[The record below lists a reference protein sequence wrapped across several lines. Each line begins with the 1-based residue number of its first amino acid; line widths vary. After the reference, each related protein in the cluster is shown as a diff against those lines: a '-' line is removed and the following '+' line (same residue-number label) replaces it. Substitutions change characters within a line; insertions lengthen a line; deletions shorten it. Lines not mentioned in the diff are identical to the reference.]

1 MNAQKFTQKSL
12 EAIQEAQNIA
22 LEHNSMQIEQEHL
35 VCALLE
41 QKDGL
46 IPQLMKKMGTDPDAL
61 RHAVE
66 QRVEGLPGVTG
77 PGRESGKIYV
87 SGDVDQNLAAAE
99 REAGRMKDE
108 YVSVEHIMMAVLEKP
123 NTGMSRIFQ
132 QFGITKDQFLSVLAT
147 VRGNTRVTSDTPEE
161 TYDSL
166 SKYGQD
172 LVELAKN
179 HKLDPV
185 IGRDSEIRNVIRILS
200 RKTKNNPV
208 LIGEPGVG
216 KTAIAEGLALR
227 IVRGDVPNNLK
238 DRKLFSLDMGSLIA
252 GAKFRGEFE
261 ERLKAVLDEVKK
273 SEGKIILFIDELHTI
288 VGAGKTEGSMD
299 AGNLLKPLLARG
311 ELHCIGATTLDEYR
325 QYIEKDPAL
334 ERRFQPV
341 LVDEPSVA
349 DTISILRGLKERY
362 EVFHGVKIQDQA
374 LIAAATLS
382 NRYISDRFLPDKA
395 IDLVDE
401 ACAMVRTE
409 IDSMPTELDEIS
421 RKIMQL
427 EIEEA
432 ALKKETDALSQEH
445 LQELQKELAELRSQF
460 KEMKAKWENEK
471 EAIGKVQKLREEIDQ
486 VNGEIEKAERSYD
499 LNKLAELKY
508 GRLPALQKE
517 LQEEER
523 IAEEGQSNA
532 SLLHDKVTEEEI
544 AKIVGRW
551 TGIPVSKLMEGERDK
566 LLRLEDILHQRVIG
580 QDEAVEKVTEAILR
594 SRAGIQDPDRPIGSF
609 LFLGPTGVGKTELAK
624 ALAQT
629 LFDDE
634 RNMVRI
640 DMTEYMEKYSVS
652 RLVGAP
658 PGYVGYEEGGQL
670 TEAVRRHPYSVVLF
684 DEVEKAHPDVFNILL
699 QVLDDGRITDSQ
711 GRTVDFKNTI
721 IILTSNLGSNYILE
735 GINEKGE
742 ISGEARTMVDGLL
755 KQQFRPEFLNR
766 LDDIVFYKPLTKDEI
781 TRIVDL
787 MIADLQKRLEE
798 KQLTVELTQA
808 AKDYVVDSG
817 YDRRPPAEEI
827 PPEQGGNRH
836 RQGYH
841 FQRPPATHPP
851 GGGLQRQGAD
861 SGAGDDYAQGRISL
875 SQGKEEPGLR
885 TLKRREKTAAPR
897 QSAAGPLFFCR
908 ESASCPVGDSLALP
922 IREKAEK

>member
-61 RHAVE
+61 LHAVE
-66 QRVEGLPGVTG
+66 QRIEGLPGVTG

-132 QFGITKDQFLSVLAT
+132 QFGVTKDQFLSVLAT

-261 ERLKAVLDEVKK
+261 ERLKAVLGEVKK

-817 YDRRPPAEEI
+817 YDPVYGARPLWRFLQSKVETAI
-827 PPEQGGNRH
+827 AKAIISRDL
-836 RQGYH
+836 
-841 FQRPPATHPP
+841 RPRTH
-851 GGGLQRQGAD
+851 LVV
-861 SGAGDDYAQGRISL
+861 DYNGREL
-875 SQGKEEPGLR
+875 TVEPV
-885 TLKRREKTAAPR
+885 TIMPRE
-897 QSAAGPLFFCR
+897 G
-908 ESASCPVGDSLALP
+908 
-922 IREKAEK
+922 